1 MVMSQTHED
10 PIQSAHEWL
19 EEAARHLGLDPQEAT
34 ALTREILDLTKDV
47 AHNRSRPAAPLT
59 AFLVGL
65 ASSNVEEA
73 RSNIDVLKQEL
84 Q

>member
-1 MVMSQTHED
+1 MSETHED

-19 EEAARHLGLDPQEAT
+19 EEAARLLGLDPQEAT

-65 ASSNVEEA
+65 ASSNVDEA
-73 RSNIDVLKQEL
+73 RSNIDTLKEVLR
-84 Q
+84 

>member
-1 MVMSQTHED
+1 MSQTHED

-47 AHNRSRPAAPLT
+47 AHKRSRPAAPLT
-59 AFLVGL
+59 SFLVGL
-65 ASSNVEEA
+65 ASGNAEEA

>member
-1 MVMSQTHED
+1 MSETHED

-19 EEAARHLGLDPQEAT
+19 EEAARLLGLDPQEAT

-47 AHNRSRPAAPLT
+47 AHNRSRSAAPLT

-65 ASSNVEEA
+65 ASSNVDEA
-73 RSNIDVLKQEL
+73 RSNIDILKEVLR
-84 Q
+84 

>member
-1 MVMSQTHED
+1 MSETHED

-19 EEAARHLGLDPQEAT
+19 EEAARLLGLDPQEAT

-65 ASSNVEEA
+65 ASSNVDEA
-73 RSNIDVLKQEL
+73 RSNIDILKEIL
-84 Q
+84 R

>member
-1 MVMSQTHED
+1 MTEDKD
-10 PIQSAHEWL
+10 PIQTAHEWL
-19 EEAARHLGLDPQEAT
+19 EEVATTLDLDPHDAT
-34 ALTREILDLTKDV
+34 ALVRELLDLTKDV

-65 ASSNVEEA
+65 ASGNAEEA
-73 RSNIDVLKQEL
+73 RSNIDTLKQVL